1 MAEFHDGNVT
11 EIHKKVATG
20 GYVLRVGV
28 LEDFDAT
35 KTKKQTGVRKNWQE
49 ILKKSREKSAKSTDS
64 QEQLTGKDWSSF
76 TVGKFY

>member
-20 GYVLRVGV
+20 GYVFRVGV

-35 KTKKQTGVRKNWQE
+35 KTKKHRLG
-49 ILKKSREKSAKSTDS
+49 LEKI
-64 QEQLTGKDWSSF
+64 GKRS
-76 TVGKFY
+76 